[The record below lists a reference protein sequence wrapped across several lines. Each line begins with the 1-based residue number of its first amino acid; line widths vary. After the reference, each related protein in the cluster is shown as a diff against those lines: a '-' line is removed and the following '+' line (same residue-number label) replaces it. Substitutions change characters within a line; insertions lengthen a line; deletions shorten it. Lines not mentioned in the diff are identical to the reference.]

1 VLVSLGCDMAR
12 QCHLN
17 TCPAGIATQNPEL
30 RAKFRGKVEHVVRF
44 FTNLA
49 RDVRELLA
57 SLGLRS
63 LDEAIGRVDLLDQV
77 RDDGGLDLRAM
88 LARTGDGPIR
98 HEGSRND
105 RPVDRVPI
113 DLAWIEPALAAAK
126 NGTPFQLRERVSNA
140 DRTLGARLAGHLA
153 LAELPATPD
162 LHFEL
167 HGTAGQSFGAF
178 ATDGMRLE
186 LDGSA
191 NDYVGKGLSGGAIV
205 LRASGSI
212 GRAAEP
218 QVLLGNVA
226 LYGATSG
233 LLFASGTAGERFA
246 VRNSGAIAVVEGV
259 GQHGCEY
266 MTGGTVLVL
275 GSAGRNFGAGMTG
288 GVAYVYDPDG
298 SFVRE
303 ARYNADSVTC
313 EPLGPDDK
321 ATVRELLA
329 AHVNATRSPRS
340 KRLLDEWQ
348 ESATRIIAIR
358 PFLDY
363 ASLRSG

>member
-1 VLVSLGCDMAR
+1 
-12 QCHLN
+12 
-17 TCPAGIATQNPEL
+17 
-30 RAKFRGKVEHVVRF
+30 
-44 FTNLA
+44 
-49 RDVRELLA
+49 
-57 SLGLRS
+57 
-63 LDEAIGRVDLLDQV
+63 VDLLDQV

-303 ARYNADSVTC
+303 ARYNADSVTG

-358 PFLDY
+358 PSLDY

>member
-1 VLVSLGCDMAR
+1 
-12 QCHLN
+12 
-17 TCPAGIATQNPEL
+17 
-30 RAKFRGKVEHVVRF
+30 
-44 FTNLA
+44 
-49 RDVRELLA
+49 
-57 SLGLRS
+57 
-63 LDEAIGRVDLLDQV
+63 
-77 RDDGGLDLRAM
+77 
-88 LARTGDGPIR
+88 
-98 HEGSRND
+98 
-105 RPVDRVPI
+105 
-113 DLAWIEPALAAAK
+113 
-126 NGTPFQLRERVSNA
+126 
-140 DRTLGARLAGHLA
+140 
-153 LAELPATPD
+153 
-162 LHFEL
+162 
-167 HGTAGQSFGAF
+167 
-178 ATDGMRLE
+178 MRLE

-205 LRASGSI
+205 LRASGAI

-233 LLFASGTAGERFA
+233 SLFAAGAAGERFA

-275 GSAGRNFGAGMTG
+275 GKAGRNFGAGMTG

-313 EPLGPDDK
+313 GPLGPDD
-321 ATVRELLA
+321 ASSVRELLA

-348 ESATRIIAIR
+348 ETARRLVAVR
-358 PFLDY
+358 P
-363 ASLRSG
+363 